1 LKIDIYIN
9 LKVKMEAYKAAFKD
23 LIEKITRHAESIEEH
38 NMILKQALHDL
49 LNEDDVKELPAY
61 TLLKMTY
68 SPYLTDVSV
77 ASASTS
83 KAKTSSSS
91 TSTSTS
97 TLGSGSVFTDPL
109 HAPPSARRIGG
120 GTKPLANVKVKV
132 EVNPRRPI
140 VGIPLEHQTQ
150 THIHTHVEADTDTNH
165 YSDQMPNMDFCLLG
179 AAPAKSKVKVK
190 VKEEEV
196 EHVTKPDT
204 IKLVPK
210 EGETVYKVEIQGKH
224 YLRYNDNLYN
234 IETKHREG
242 AISDFKLGQASPAV
256 ELETI
261 SDYPGYYVSDGTDNV
276 YILVN
281 GEIAQAVGTYT
292 DGELAL
298 WS

>member
-1 LKIDIYIN
+1 MDS
-9 LKVKMEAYKAAFKD
+9 YKAAFKD
-23 LIEKITRHAESIEEH
+23 LLEKITRHADSIEEH
-38 NMILKQALHDL
+38 NMVLKQALRDL

-77 ASASTS
+77 APSPS
-83 KAKTSSSS
+83 KAKTSSSTLNSAS
-91 TSTSTS
+91 TLTS
-97 TLGSGSVFTDPL
+97 TLNSTSNLTSNSGSVFTDPL
-109 HAPPSARRIGG
+109 HAPPSARRNGG
-120 GTKPLANVKVKV
+120 SSKPLAKV
-132 EVNPRRPI
+132 EINPRRPI
-140 VGIPLEHQTQ
+140 VGVPLEHQTQ
-150 THIHTHVEADTDTNH
+150 SHQVEDTNH

-179 AAPAKSKVKVK
+179 AAPVKSKVKDVK
-190 VKEEEV
+190 VKEEPL
-196 EHVTKPDT
+196 KKSAT

-210 EGETVYKVEIQGKH
+210 EGETVYKVEIKGKH

-242 AISDFKLGQASPAV
+242 AISDFKLGQACPAV

-261 SDYPGYYVSDGTDNV
+261 ADYPGYYVSEGTDNV

>member
-1 LKIDIYIN
+1 
-9 LKVKMEAYKAAFKD
+9 MEAYKAAFKD

-38 NMILKQALHDL
+38 NMILKKALYDL

-83 KAKTSSSS
+83 ALGQSKAKTSSSS
-91 TSTSTS
+91 TSTLGS
-97 TLGSGSVFTDPL
+97 GSGSVFTDPL
-109 HAPPSARRIGG
+109 HAPPSARRLGG
-120 GTKPLANVKVKV
+120 STKPLAKV

-150 THIHTHVEADTDTNH
+150 THTHTHVDADTDTNH

-190 VKEEEV
+190 VKVKEEDYTTT
-196 EHVTKPDT
+196 TKPDT

-261 SDYPGYYVSDGTDNV
+261 ADYPGYYVSDGTDNV

-292 DGELAL
+292 DSELAL

>member
-1 LKIDIYIN
+1 MDS
-9 LKVKMEAYKAAFKD
+9 YKAAFKD
-23 LIEKITRHAESIEEH
+23 LIEKITRHSDSIEEH
-38 NMILKQALHDL
+38 NIILKQALHDL

-68 SPYLTDVSV
+68 SPYLTDVPAQSQ
-77 ASASTS
+77 S
-83 KAKTSSSS
+83 KSKGPSSNLNSSSHS
-91 TSTSTS
+91 HSNSTNLTST
-97 TLGSGSVFTDPL
+97 SVFTDPL
-109 HAPPSARRIGG
+109 HAPPSARRMGG
-120 GTKPLANVKVKV
+120 GSKVKVKV
-132 EVNPRRPI
+132 DVNPRRPI
-140 VGIPLEHQTQ
+140 VGVPLEHQT
-150 THIHTHVEADTDTNH
+150 HVESDTDTNH

-179 AAPAKSKVKVK
+179 APPVKSKLQPVKDQVQVKDQVKVQ
-190 VKEEEV
+190 VKDQDQEDQDQ
-196 EHVTKPDT
+196 TKAAT

-210 EGETVYKVEIQGKH
+210 VGETVYKVEIQGKP

-242 AISDFKLGQASPAV
+242 TISDFKLGQASPVV

-261 SDYPGYYVSDGTDNV
+261 AGYPDYYASDGTDNV

-281 GEIAQAVGTYT
+281 GEIAQAVGTYA